1 MGHDNIFS
9 RRLDNILGEVEKG
22 IFEVEIGKKYLEV
35 EIVSGNEF
43 HLEKKL
49 KLC

>member
-1 MGHDNIFS
+1 M
-9 RRLDNILGEVEKG
+9 GEVEKG
-22 IFEVEIGKKYLEV
+22 IFEVEIEKKYLEVEIEKSYLEV

-49 KLC
+49 KLCE